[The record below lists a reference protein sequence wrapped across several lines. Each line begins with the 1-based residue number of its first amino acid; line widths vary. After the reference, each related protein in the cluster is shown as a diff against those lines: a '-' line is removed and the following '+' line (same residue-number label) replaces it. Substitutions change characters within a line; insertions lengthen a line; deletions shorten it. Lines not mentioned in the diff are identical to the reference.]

1 MKGLLS
7 ILSAIFGITLAAPG
21 TCTPE
26 RALVRKEWR
35 ELGYAERKDYID
47 ALWCLRDRPSILS
60 SEEYPGVRDR
70 WDDFVATHINY
81 TNNIHFNGL
90 LLPWHRHFVYLWE
103 MALREECGYK
113 GSVPYWNWA
122 LDTENLAESPLF
134 DGSSTSLSGNGAYDQ
149 NEPMPC
155 TPGGICFPR
164 GTGGG
169 CVESGPFKDLQLHM
183 GPFNSS
189 LAQSYGSLPVNAW
202 DYNPR
207 CLYRSLNQALLAAL
221 NNQTRI
227 DQMQASTNIRDWLAI
242 MSPSNPDLTS
252 SHGGGHGGV
261 GGAMADF
268 FASPQDPSFM
278 LHHAFI
284 DRLWAQWQDQ
294 DPETRRYAV
303 NGTTI
308 IYDPPGAPVVTLD
321 TLVEFGELCHPRKV
335 EKIMHPLRN
344 GYCYTYT

>member
-1 MKGLLS
+1 MWVQRQR
-7 ILSAIFGITLAAPG
+7 TV
-21 TCTPE
+21 T
-26 RALVRKEWR
+26 
-35 ELGYAERKDYID
+35 
-47 ALWCLRDRPSILS
+47 
-60 SEEYPGVRDR
+60 
-70 WDDFVATHINY
+70 
-81 TNNIHFNGL
+81 
-90 LLPWHRHFVYLWE
+90 
-103 MALREECGYK
+103 
-113 GSVPYWNWA
+113 
-122 LDTENLAESPLF
+122 ESPLF
-134 DGSSTSLSGNGAYDQ
+134 DGSSTSLSGNGAYVP

-169 CVESGPFKDLQLHM
+169 CVESGPFKDLQVHL

-202 DYNPR
+202 NYNPR
-207 CLYRSLNQALLAAL
+207 CLYRSLNQALLVAL
-221 NNQTRI
+221 NNQARI
-227 DQMQASTNIRDWLAI
+227 DQMQTSTNIRDWLAI

-252 SHGGGHGGV
+252 SHGGGHGAV

-284 DRLWAQWQDQ
+284 DKLWAEWQDQ

-303 NGTTI
+303 NGTTV

-321 TLVEFGELCHPRKV
+321 TMVEFGELCHPRKV